1 MLKPILIY
9 LAAINLIAFLMMGAD
24 KLKAVKGRWRISE
37 RALFVSALL
46 GGSLGAIVGM
56 RVFRHKTLHRKFTI
70 GMPLILIAQLALIF
84 YLWRQYSG
92 I

>member
-56 RVFRHKTLHRKFTI
+56 RVFHHKTLHRKFTI
-70 GMPLILIAQLALIF
+70 GMPLILMAQLALIF
-84 YLWRQYSG
+84 CLWRQYSG

>member
-70 GMPLILIAQLALIF
+70 GMPLILVAQLALIF